1 MEYYNQVRQQQI
13 IDSVV
18 TMVETNLADDKEHG
32 LISQFVRFFFEKVS
46 DQDLS
51 DRTASDLYGLA
62 ISMWQFFVSRHTAT
76 DKAIRIYNPE
86 FERDGWQSSHT
97 VIEIAMPDM
106 PFLMDSI
113 RMELSRNDDIIHLII
128 SPGAMVLERDKNHRV
143 KGFKAGMHH
152 HPVEQVQEV
161 PIYIEINRLIDQAA
175 IDDLKQ
181 KIQSVLDDVSLAVTD
196 WPLMQKATQECIEHL
211 KQHQEKSKD
220 VKEALSFLNWMCE
233 GQFTF
238 LGVADYHLDRGHRWV
253 KDAKGCYG
261 LAKAKKYAISI
272 EADCQHDVCDVSGT
286 IWMQQLME
294 MSTVHRPTRPYC
306 VAVKQYDEHGKIVGE
321 RRLYGLFTSVAYHSS
336 PDTIPIIRRKV
347 ADVINR
353 AGFDRDDHNGHVLF
367 NILET
372 YPRDELFQ
380 SSDDDLFDISLGIM
394 HLQERAKIRL
404 FIRKDY
410 YNRYFSCLVFVPRD
424 RFNSRLREKMSDM
437 LMKAFGGVRA
447 EFMTNF
453 SESILARIHLM
464 IFLPEG
470 GEVPLYDLKALE
482 QAFIEAGRTWA
493 DNLALEAVEHFGEAL
508 GTQLMVK
515 YQNGFPAGYKEVYTP
530 RTAVHDIEHMEALKA
545 PTDLGMSFYRPL
557 ESHNGHLNFKL
568 FLPCEAIPLSEVL
581 PLLEN
586 MGFKVMGERSSEI
599 HLSDKSVIW
608 ISEFSLNVDHIEIAV
623 DAVKNAFQEAF
634 ARIWRKEAESDGFN
648 ALVITAGLDWREI
661 SLIRS
666 VAKYLR
672 QIGFHFSQ
680 SYIETTLKSYTG
692 IVKNLMRLFNM
703 TFDPNVVYDDKGVRA
718 LQAKVLE
725 EIDAV
730 TNLDQDR
737 ILRAYLSV
745 GNAIVRTNYFQ
756 RTPEG
761 GYKDYISFKLKSS
774 MIPDVPQPYPAF
786 EIFVYSPRV
795 EGVHLRG
802 AKVARGGLRWSDR
815 REDFRTEVLG
825 LMKAQQ
831 VKNAVIVPAGA
842 KGGFV
847 PKQMSPQA
855 NRDEIM
861 AEGIACYKIFIRG
874 LLDLTD
880 NRVGDKIVGPENVR
894 RRDEDDPYLV
904 VAADKGTATFSDIA
918 NSVSAEYKFWL
929 GDAFASGGSQGYDHK
944 KMGITARGAWE
955 SVKRHFR
962 ELNRDIQTQ
971 DFTVVGIGDMAGDV
985 FGNGLLQSKHI
996 KLIAAF
1002 NHMHIFL
1009 DPNPDAAL
1017 SFKERER
1024 MFNLPRSAW
1033 SDYDP
1038 KLISKG
1044 GGVYL
1049 RSVKAVPI
1057 SPEVAKAL
1065 GITDTSLSPSD
1076 LIRAILKSPVD
1087 LLWNGGIGTYV
1098 KATTESNSDVGDRT
1112 NDSLRVD
1119 GRELRCKVVGEGGN
1133 LGFTQL
1139 GRVEY
1144 SLNEGIMFTDFIDNS
1159 GGVDCSDHEVNIKIL
1174 LDRIVSDG
1182 DLTMKQRNEL
1192 LDSMTDA
1199 VGALVLQDNYQQTQ
1213 ALALSAWRSSS
1224 IFDEYIRFM
1233 QDLERAHLL
1242 KRDIEFL
1249 PSDKDLAKRR
1259 SDHLG
1264 FTRPELAILLSYSK
1278 ISLKQQLLQDVSF
1291 FDDQALL
1298 PYLEKAFP
1306 AVLCQRYKKQLQHH
1320 RLRNEIIATQ
1330 LAGDMCNRMGATY
1343 TKRIY
1348 DETGGSP
1355 ANIARSYMVSNEIFD
1370 MDGLWTGIQAL
1381 DGKIPA
1387 TVQNEMLM
1395 LVVRLI
1401 RRSTRWFL
1409 RNRRVGIDVLACVK
1423 VFKPYLQELSEHMV
1437 DVLAGE
1443 ELEKLFETTAHY
1455 ENHGVPHALAMR
1467 VASCRALVSSLD
1479 IVEAT
1484 FVNKLPLM
1492 QVAKVY
1498 FALGAYLELDWFRAK
1513 ILAHEVNNNWDALA
1527 RAACRDDVDRQQ
1539 RSITESILLH
1549 NNHRDNPEL
1558 ALKAWGETL
1567 ELLVTRWRFL
1577 LADLKATTSDEF
1589 TMYAVA
1595 LRELLDLAQSSHSF
1609 FGVHPEQAKLS

>member
-18 TMVETNLADDKEHG
+18 AMVNTNLAEDKSRDV
-32 LISQFVRFFFEKVS
+32 IAKFVRYFFEKVS
-46 DQDLS
+46 DQDLG
-51 DRTASDLYGLA
+51 DRTLSDLYGCAL
-62 ISMWQFFVSRHTAT
+62 SMWQFLADRETT
-76 DKAIRIYNPE
+76 DKRAIRIYNPE
-86 FERDGWQSSHT
+86 YERDGWESIHT
-97 VIEIAMPDM
+97 VIEIAMPNM
-106 PFLMDSI
+106 PFLLDSI
-113 RMELSRNDDIIHLII
+113 RMEISRNEDVIHLMIC
-128 SPGAMVLERDKNHRV
+128 PGAMLLERNKQKDVVGFVAANHDKD
-143 KGFKAGMHH
+143 KAHAL
-152 HPVEQVQEV
+152 EV
-161 PIYIEINRLIDQAA
+161 PIYIEINRLIDATA
-175 IDDLKQ
+175 LNELKH
-181 KIQSVLDDVSLAVTD
+181 KIESVLNDVTTAVED
-196 WPLMQKATQECIEHL
+196 WEPMQKAAQEILAEVKHHES
-211 KQHQEKSKD
+211 KNKD
-220 VKEALSFLNWMCE
+220 VKEAVSFLNWVCE

-238 LGVADYHLDRGHRWV
+238 LGVADYRYDKNHHLV
-253 KDAKGCYG
+253 KEQKGCYG
-261 LAKAKKYAISI
+261 LAKTKKYAIST
-272 EADCQHDVCDVSGT
+272 ETDSQHDVCDVSGT

-306 VAVKQYDEHGKIVGE
+306 IAVKQFDDKGNPIGE
-321 RRLYGLFTSVAYHSS
+321 RRMYGLFTSIAYHES
-336 PDTIPIIRRKV
+336 PDNIPIVRRKV
-347 ADVINR
+347 ADIIKR
-353 AGFDRDDHNGHVLF
+353 AGFERDDHNGRILF

-380 SSDDDLFDISLGIM
+380 SSDDDLFDIALGIM

-410 YNRYFSCLVFVPRD
+410 YNRYFSCLVYVPRD
-424 RFNSRLREKMSDM
+424 RFNSRLREKMSDI
-437 LMKAFGGVRA
+437 LMKAFGGYRA

-470 GEVPLYDLKALE
+470 AVVPPYDPKALE

-493 DNLALEAVEHFGEAL
+493 DDLALEAIDHFGEAR
-508 GTQLMVK
+508 GTKLMAK
-515 YQNGFPAGYKEVYTP
+515 YQNGFPAGYKEVYSP
-530 RTAVHDIEHMEALKA
+530 RTAVYDIEHMEALKS
-545 PTDLGMSFYRPL
+545 TQDLGMSFYRPL

-568 FLPCEAIPLSEVL
+568 FVPNEAIPLSEVL

-599 HLSDKSVIW
+599 HLNDKSVVW
-608 ISEFSLNVDHIEIAV
+608 ISEFSLNVDHVDIDV
-623 DAVKNAFQEAF
+623 DAVKDAFQEAF

-648 ALVITAGLDWREI
+648 ALVISAGLNWREI
-661 SLIRS
+661 ALIRS

-680 SYIETTLKSYTG
+680 TYIETTLRAYTN
-692 IVKNLMRLFNM
+692 IVRRLIELFNL
-703 TFDPNVVYDDKGVRA
+703 TFDPHVKYDDKRA
-718 LQAKVLE
+718 REVQEKLLA

-745 GNAIVRTNYFQ
+745 GNAILRTNYFQ
-756 RTPEG
+756 RTEEG

-786 EIFVYSPRV
+786 EVFVYSPRV

-847 PKQMSPQA
+847 PKQMPAHA

-874 LLDLTD
+874 LLDITD
-880 NRVGDKIVGPENVR
+880 NRVGNKIVPPPNVK

-918 NSVSAEYKFWL
+918 NSVAAEYNFWL

-944 KMGITARGAWE
+944 KMGITAKGAWE

-962 ELNRDIQTQ
+962 ELNRDTQTQ

-985 FGNGLLQSKHI
+985 FGNGMLLSEHI
-996 KLIAAF
+996 KLVAAF

-1009 DPNPDAAL
+1009 DPNPNPAT
-1017 SFKERER
+1017 SFVERQR
-1024 MFNLPRSAW
+1024 MFNLPRSSWA
-1033 SDYDP
+1033 DYDTS
-1038 KLISKG
+1038 LISEG
-1044 GGVYL
+1044 GGVHL
-1049 RSVKAVPI
+1049 RSAKSI
-1057 SPEVAKAL
+1057 RITPEVAKAL
-1065 GITDTSLSPSD
+1065 DIKDESLSPND
-1076 LIRAILKSPVD
+1076 LIRAILKAPVD
-1087 LLWNGGIGTYV
+1087 LLFNGGIGTYV
-1098 KATTESNSDVGDRT
+1098 KASSEQNMDVGDRT
-1112 NDSLRVD
+1112 NDALRIN

-1144 SLNEGIMFTDFIDNS
+1144 SLRGGIMFTDFVDNS

-1174 LDRIVSDG
+1174 LDSIVNDG
-1182 DLTMKQRNEL
+1182 DLTEKQRNEL
-1192 LDSMTDA
+1192 LYSMTDA
-1199 VGALVLQDNYQQTQ
+1199 VGDLVLEDNYQQTQ
-1213 ALALSAWRSSS
+1213 ALSLAASRSAST
-1224 IFDEYIRFM
+1224 FDEYIRFM
-1233 QDLERAHLL
+1233 QDLERTHLL
-1242 KRDIEFL
+1242 RRDIEFL
-1249 PSDKDLAKRR
+1249 PSDKALAKRR
-1259 SDHLG
+1259 SDRLG

-1278 ISLKQQLLQDVSF
+1278 ISLKHQLLQDPAF
-1291 FDDQALL
+1291 FEDHSLV

-1306 AVLCQRYKKQLQHH
+1306 VILCQRYPKQLQHH

-1330 LAGDMCNRMGATY
+1330 LAGAMGNRMGATFA
-1343 TKRIY
+1343 KRIY
-1348 DETGGSP
+1348 DETGSSTT
-1355 ANIARSYMVSNEIFD
+1355 NIAKSYIVSNEVFD
-1370 MDGLWTGIQAL
+1370 MDSLWEGIQAL
-1381 DGKIPA
+1381 DAKIPA
-1387 TVQNEMLM
+1387 SVQNEMLM
-1395 LVVRLI
+1395 VVVRLI
-1401 RRSTRWFL
+1401 RRTTRWFL
-1409 RNRRVGIDVLACVK
+1409 RNRRVGIDVDACVK
-1423 VFKPYLQELSEHMV
+1423 SFKPYVQELTAHIA

-1443 ELEKLFETTAHY
+1443 ELEKLFESTSHY

-1467 VASCRALVSSLD
+1467 VASCRALVSALD
-1479 IVEAT
+1479 IVEASLI
-1484 FVNKLPLM
+1484 NHLPV
-1492 QVAKVY
+1492 QEVAKIY

-1513 ILAHEVNNNWDALA
+1513 ISAHDVNNNWDALA

-1539 RSITESILLH
+1539 RSITESILQH
-1549 NNHRDNPEL
+1549 NKQQENHEL
-1558 ALKAWGETL
+1558 ALKAWAETV
-1567 ELLVTRWRFL
+1567 EMLVTRWRFM
-1577 LADLKATTSDEF
+1577 LADLKATTSEEF

-1595 LRELLDLAQSSHSF
+1595 LRELLDLAQSSHSHTA
-1609 FGVHPEQAKLS
+1609 VIK